1 MSQKSDQNTSIKDYL
16 LGPDNQHN
24 KTKTKSIENTNN
36 KPMPVTKSITMNKEG
51 SSSSSS
57 STSSKSKA
65 YKPSKGDKSL
75 ADESTG
81 KSNQQPTQKRDAST
95 RSPLDGNPEK
105 RKQKENRR
113 LASDETCHRNPNDSI
128 GINDT
133 STHRNS
139 TDITTAINET
149 TPKTNGTDVVNQE
162 ETYSLLKELME
173 IKKII
178 SSLNDK
184 VELNHQDLA
193 SKIADS
199 IEMKEIISCQNEKID
214 KLNRENTEL
223 RSSNM
228 QLEKDILQLQESSS
242 RLKVD
247 ISGIQRVVTRHS
259 ISYDAK

>member
-24 KTKTKSIENTNN
+24 KTKTKLIENTNN
-36 KPMPVTKSITMNKEG
+36 KPTPVTKSITMNKEG

-75 ADESTG
+75 ADEPTG

-113 LASDETCHRNPNDSI
+113 PTSDETCHGNPNDSI

-133 STHRNS
+133 STIEIQQTS
-139 TDITTAINET
+139 
-149 TPKTNGTDVVNQE
+149 P
-162 ETYSLLKELME
+162 LL
-173 IKKII
+173 
-178 SSLNDK
+178 
-184 VELNHQDLA
+184 
-193 SKIADS
+193 
-199 IEMKEIISCQNEKID
+199 
-214 KLNRENTEL
+214 
-223 RSSNM
+223 
-228 QLEKDILQLQESSS
+228 
-242 RLKVD
+242 
-247 ISGIQRVVTRHS
+247 
-259 ISYDAK
+259 